1 MSTKY
6 QKIWDILLDSISKL
20 EELEQDKET
29 PTALLVKTRKVTK
42 MQRAFL
48 HSIGYRKKHHER
60 NVIAQSI
67 IPQTKVLPT
76 EEQANRAA
84 PKYKGRLTAQHG
96 SDIKRLEAEQL
107 PVAVISDRLMI
118 DEDKI
123 KSYLKK
129 LKKDRQPKNLIH
141 VTNGKKD

>member
-6 QKIWDILLDSISKL
+6 QEIWDILLASIAELEKL
-20 EELEQDKET
+20 EQCKET
-29 PTALLVKTRKVTK
+29 PTPLLVKTRKVIK

-48 HSIGYRKKHHER
+48 HSIGYRKNRHDR

-67 IPQTKVLPT
+67 IPQGKVLPT
-76 EEQANRAA
+76 EEKADKQA
-84 PKYKGRLTAQHG
+84 PKYKGRLTPQHG

-107 PVAVISDRLMI
+107 SVEVISDRLMI
-118 DEDKI
+118 DAEKV
-123 KSYLKK
+123 KNYLKK